1 MKPVRTITAALL
13 LAAGAAVFS
22 AAPAFAYEVNEIEP
36 PAGAPTDVCMDLT
49 EPKEDTT
56 GNPLTVEISAP
67 DGYVITMYCVK
78 AGSDQQG
85 NGPRYFEV
93 VPPTQTITISYPGGK
108 AVSHY
113 SYAYEKVATTP
124 PTTPPATE
132 PPATEPPATTPPV
145 ETTPPAGGGDG
156 GAKLA
161 ETGFENGWLAFVGLG
176 ALAVGAA
183 IAVPRMVAKRR

>member
-22 AAPAFAYEVNEIEP
+22 AAPAYADVIQVDP
-36 PAGAPTDVCMDLT
+36 PEGAPTDVCAELDST
-49 EPKEDTT
+49 KINTVGD
-56 GNPLTVEISAP
+56 PLTVEITADP
-67 DGYVITMYCVK
+67 GYVITGYCVK
-78 AGSDQQG
+78 AGSAQQED
-85 NGPRYFEV
+85 GPLYFEV
-93 VPPTQTITISYPGGK
+93 DPPQESLVISYPGK

-113 SYAYEKVATTP
+113 SFSQELAPTTP

-132 PPATEPPATTPPV
+132 PPATTPPVTTPPV

-156 GAKLA
+156 DAKLA